1 MSLCSAPNI
10 APIYRPFIE
19 GRAMGL
25 ETDLER
31 TWNGLEAKVERRI
44 NGGITAIEPYCS
56 LLHLEKKI
64 FYTTRQLVTHS
75 VVIICASSNYTG
87 DSFRCTRHPLITIVW
102 YILLILSDLQSQFT
116 RHPKNR

>member
-1 MSLCSAPNI
+1 MLQLDEPLLSPQYSSHLS
-10 APIYRPFIE
+10 PFHRRESDGIWN
-19 GRAMGL
+19 GL

-44 NGGITAIEPYCS
+44 NGGITAIESCCS
-56 LLHLEKKI
+56 LLHLEKQN

-87 DSFRCTRHPLITIVW
+87 DSFRCTRHPLVT
-102 YILLILSDLQSQFT
+102 LT
-116 RHPKNR
+116 